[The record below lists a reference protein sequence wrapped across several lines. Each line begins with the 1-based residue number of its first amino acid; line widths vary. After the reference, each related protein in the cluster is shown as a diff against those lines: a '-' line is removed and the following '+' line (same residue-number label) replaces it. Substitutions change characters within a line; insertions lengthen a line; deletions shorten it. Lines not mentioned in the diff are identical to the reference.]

1 MGRARPGGVHPI
13 RTSLD
18 AEAIGT
24 EAAVEAYRSL
34 ATGGRAFR
42 NGRGDL
48 RIRPVHVYPADHVRG
63 HVFPFMLALYAG
75 WHMRRRPA
83 PVLSGDD
90 GREGARARRNPPV
103 EAAEVPEGARAKAS
117 RRRTA
122 DGLPVHSLRTLL
134 ADLPPVVLNQLR
146 LPGQGDSLLPVITTP
161 TALRK
166 RAFQLLG
173 VRPDQQVPIGM
184 TAATEPV
191 QPKNR

>member
-1 MGRARPGGVHPI
+1 MG
-13 RTSLD
+13 
-18 AEAIGT
+18 
-24 EAAVEAYRSL
+24 
-34 ATGGRAFR
+34 
-42 NGRGDL
+42 
-48 RIRPVHVYPADHVRG
+48 
-63 HVFPFMLALYAG
+63 
-75 WHMRRRPA
+75 
-83 PVLSGDD
+83 
-90 GREGARARRNPPV
+90 RARRNPPV

-134 ADLPPVVLNQLR
+134 ADLSTVVLNQLR

-173 VRPDQQVPIGM
+173 VRPDQQVPIRM